1 MEALKLAIQ
10 NAVTTGFVDDQF
22 DSFLDYRPSILTNE
36 PVINEKVLSTILDE
50 LRTCESFFLSVAF
63 ITSGGVASLFGTLLD
78 LGSKG
83 IKGKIL
89 VSEYLNFTEPEALR
103 KILQLTNVELKI
115 ARNSDFHS
123 KGFMFTHKSYYTIII
138 GSSNI
143 THGALTKNKEWNLK
157 VTAHKDSE
165 LFKNTIRE
173 FENVFVNSQKVTPE
187 YLVKYAFE
195 YHS

>member
-63 ITSGGVASLFGTLLD
+63 ITSSGIGKLFGTLLE
-78 LGSKG
+78 LRIRG

-103 KILQLTNVELKI
+103 KILKLSNVELKI
-115 ARNSDFHS
+115 ARDLDFHS
-123 KGFMFTHKSYYTIII
+123 KGFIFTHSSYYTIII
-138 GSSNI
+138 GSSNQKE
-143 THGALTKNKEWNLK
+143 HSLKTKNG
-157 VTAHKDSE
+157 
-165 LFKNTIRE
+165 I
-173 FENVFVNSQKVTPE
+173 
-187 YLVKYAFE
+187 
-195 YHS
+195 